1 MTSTTSPVEL
11 GLDSPRHKVFNQDE
25 INALITLPLLNQS
38 VAATTATVIRP
49 TKGHAVEIPI
59 ITSDYAGTGAD
70 YPGIVA
76 EGGEVPIAT
85 APKAE
90 VLSIDHLK
98 LAARA
103 EVPWE
108 QLNGVNFPTIGIYG
122 ESLTRRL
129 MNTVDKGYLDESKD
143 SPFTGLG
150 SYKDAAK
157 AITGPLQN
165 LDMFLDAIQHAQE
178 LDATVTSFIMS
189 PATLTKLAKLKR
201 TDTSQE
207 PLLGTADAPGTMT
220 IAGVPLKASKY
231 CPDNVIWAVPG
242 DRVYLSLRED
252 VTLKFDEMADFNRMT
267 SGLLSYMRV
276 GMGSIQPEALSRIT
290 ITDE

>member
-1 MTSTTSPVEL
+1 MTTSTNSVDL
-11 GLDSPRHKVFNQDE
+11 GLDAPRHKVFNSDE
-25 INALITLPLLNQS
+25 IHALITLPLLNNS

-49 TKGHAVEIPI
+49 TKGHAVEIPV
-59 ITSDYAGTGAD
+59 ITSDYTGTSGD

-90 VLSIDHLK
+90 VLSIEHLK

-103 EVPWE
+103 EIPWE
-108 QLNGVNFPTIGIYG
+108 QLNGANFPTIGIYG
-122 ESLTRRL
+122 DSLTRRL
-129 MNTVDKGYLDESKD
+129 MNTVDKGFLDESKT
-143 SPFTGLG
+143 SPFSGLG
-150 SYKDAAK
+150 TYKKQAH
-157 AITGPLQN
+157 AIEGQLQN

-178 LDATVTSFIMS
+178 LEATITSFIMS

-220 IAGVPLKASKY
+220 IAGVQLKASKW
-231 CPDNVIWAVPG
+231 CADNVIWAVPQ
-242 DRVYLSLRED
+242 DRFYLSLRED

-267 SGLLSYMRV
+267 SGLLAYMRV
-276 GMGSIQPEALSRIT
+276 GMGSIQPEALSRIS
-290 ITDE
+290 ITE